1 VREYPEVD
9 VGALLEQ
16 LLGALEVA
24 GADGEVQGR
33 HPLIVDTVGVGPV
46 LEQDL
51 ANPKEKTFNYP
62 TTMVRASTKRPY
74 LDAFGVAAKGGV
86 VQGRPIVEVLTV
98 HRGTALKQSRKTVRP
113 IGVRR
118 LVQRIRPAIMEEIQE
133 KKPT

>member
-33 HPLIVDTVGVGPV
+33 HSLIIDTVGVGPV

-51 ANPKEKTFNYP
+51 AKPNEKTVNHQ
-62 TTMVRASTKRPY
+62 TTVVRPSVNWPY
-74 LDAFGVAAKGGV
+74 LNALGVAAKGGV
-86 VQGRPIVEVLTV
+86 VQGRPVVEVLAV
-98 HRGTALKQSRKTVRP
+98 HRGTALEQRRQTVRP
-113 IGVRR
+113 VGVRR
-118 LVQRIRPAIMEEIQE
+118 LVQRIRPAR
-133 KKPT
+133 KKYRK